1 MQKLQTI
8 EKKINSE
15 LTTKIKSS
23 HIRHNE
29 LKLIIDEQ
37 SLIDVII
44 FIKNNPEIK
53 FRQLIDITAVDYPDK
68 EKRFKLIY
76 FFLSHE
82 FNIRLNLEYY
92 INVYNIILTFRI
104 LDFKN

>member
-44 FIKNNPEIK
+44 FIKNNPEI
-53 FRQLIDITAVDYPDK
+53 R
-68 EKRFKLIY
+68 
-76 FFLSHE
+76 
-82 FNIRLNLEYY
+82 
-92 INVYNIILTFRI
+92 YNSC
-104 LDFKN
+104 